1 MNSELN
7 IHNELQ
13 YRNYNAKGDLGELL
27 FRTRIGYNL
36 SDNNNNILLGY
47 GYILSENYVGETD
60 KKNSC

>member
-1 MNSELN
+1 LN